1 LKKLDDRAK
10 VLNDLKKAAAEM
22 NIPIK
27 TSDLVAKDAQV
38 PEIGSMGGPASVAF
52 TLNKGTVSDPINLG
66 RAGVVLTVTDKQ
78 EPTADEITKNFDQ
91 TKEQLLS
98 QQRDEIFRV
107 YVGNLTKKYE
117 DAGAIRYSKRQPA
130 SPSLPAGN

>member
-1 LKKLDDRAK
+1 
-10 VLNDLKKAAAEM
+10 
-22 NIPIK
+22 
-27 TSDLVAKDAQV
+27 
-38 PEIGSMGGPASVAF
+38 MGGPASVAF